1 MKLSPPYVVTLTILL
16 TVLITFIMCFIVH
29 ALSISFGANN
39 TLPGVTV
46 CIGVGLPN
54 NFLLAR
60 NLVKRFTK

>member
-1 MKLSPPYVVTLTILL
+1 MKLSSPYVVILTILL
-16 TVLITFIMCFIVH
+16 TFLITLTACFVVH
-29 ALSISFGANN
+29 VLSISFGANN
-39 TLPGVTV
+39 TLPGITV